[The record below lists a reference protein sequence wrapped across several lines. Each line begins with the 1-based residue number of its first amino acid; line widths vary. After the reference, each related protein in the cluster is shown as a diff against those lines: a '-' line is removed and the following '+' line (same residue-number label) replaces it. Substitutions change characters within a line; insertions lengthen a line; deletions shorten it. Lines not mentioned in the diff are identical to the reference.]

1 MILKFINPLY
11 NNVHLL
17 AIKEAF
23 ISKALDD
30 EGNET
35 DGFILIF
42 NSDNEFEYSIFVH
55 GITLFE
61 MNDIINDLYING
73 KADLTSNTKAKIE
86 VFPRAFSNFL
96 DDEEIPDDLSDE
108 ELEYLSDLYNS
119 LDDSE
124 DNEIDI

>member
-1 MILKFINPLY
+1 MILKFINPMY
-11 NNVHLL
+11 DNVHLL
-17 AIKEAF
+17 TIEEAF
-23 ISKALDD
+23 ISKALDE

-42 NSDNEFEYSIFVH
+42 NSNNELEYSIFVQ

-73 KADLTSNTKAKIE
+73 KADLTSNAKAKIE

-96 DDEEIPDDLSDE
+96 GDDEMPDSLSDE
-108 ELEYLSDLYNS
+108 ELEYLNDLYNS

-124 DNEIDI
+124 DNEIDM